1 MPSWITHLVTASK
14 LDQEEERNEFIF
26 ANIMSD
32 ILEGYNVKD
41 VSKII
46 KDYQTHYP
54 FIENINGIDIPLP
67 NIYRFKKEYE
77 DKMQNPIIKGYYCH
91 LLTDYFWNTY
101 TYERYFEKFGKEE
114 NLVKIKLNDGKK
126 RIVQWDEAVRTKQK
140 DFRNFTN
147 YLKNNEKIVVP
158 HNSDRIK
165 KYSEDLKEFKF
176 TQKDIEN
183 TMLFLQNMIHTE
195 NESKKEEYSI
205 FTREE
210 LLTNLEDS
218 IQFIKEK
225 LKE

>member
-126 RIVQWDEAVRTKQK
+126 RIVQ
-140 DFRNFTN
+140 
-147 YLKNNEKIVVP
+147 
-158 HNSDRIK
+158 
-165 KYSEDLKEFKF
+165 
-176 TQKDIEN
+176 
-183 TMLFLQNMIHTE
+183 
-195 NESKKEEYSI
+195 
-205 FTREE
+205 
-210 LLTNLEDS
+210 
-218 IQFIKEK
+218 
-225 LKE
+225 